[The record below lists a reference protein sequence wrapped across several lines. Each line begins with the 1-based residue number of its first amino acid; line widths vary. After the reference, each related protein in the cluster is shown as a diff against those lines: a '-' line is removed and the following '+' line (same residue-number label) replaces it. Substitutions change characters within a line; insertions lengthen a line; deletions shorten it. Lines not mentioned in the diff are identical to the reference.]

1 MGIRVLEE
9 HVSSLARGRTYNGG
23 LVLFHCRGMS
33 FFAPIFQLS
42 LLSSWWGY
50 WDILDETGNVLVSAG
65 RRTAHSGWWPDWASE
80 RNSTKI
86 RFLIFWLVKWKP
98 REAVIPSD
106 TCPMALTISIWK
118 ENWMQLQV
126 ISKSCFVTG
135 NWNVSSRKH
144 PNKSAVPFPKLSFL
158 DSACCLLQS
167 PL

>member
-65 RRTAHSGWWPDWASE
+65 RRTAHAGGLIEPQKETQLKYVSLFSG
-80 RNSTKI
+80 
-86 RFLIFWLVKWKP
+86 
-98 REAVIPSD
+98 
-106 TCPMALTISIWK
+106 
-118 ENWMQLQV
+118 
-126 ISKSCFVTG
+126 
-135 NWNVSSRKH
+135 
-144 PNKSAVPFPKLSFL
+144 
-158 DSACCLLQS
+158 
-167 PL
+167 